1 MYEKTQICVYLH
13 NTETDLLLG
22 LAVFSLARF
31 LFDVRRH
38 GEGCAVV
45 AVGQVDDIGD
55 GGEHGSL
62 AAGAN
67 SGVSLAN
74 SQQQL

>member
-1 MYEKTQICVYLH
+1 MYLQNAT
-13 NTETDLLLG
+13 TDLLLG

-31 LFDVRRH
+31 LLDVGRH
-38 GEGCAVV
+38 GEGCAVM

-55 GGEHGSL
+55 GGEHGAL

-67 SGVSLAN
+67 GGVPLTN